1 MQITMETADL
11 YFEIPVPSVAADVMY
26 IRAATAPTNAW
37 IDYYNFK
44 ALVVQD
50 DWVVDP
56 WWQYLYA
63 LHPFKAGIIKLEANT
78 YYDWHIDTD
87 RGVGLNLLLNN
98 WNTSHCLF
106 NRNLERADSVANGNV
121 NGKFVEL
128 KYKPDTFFLFNAQ
141 VAHSVYNFGDTR
153 YLLSL
158 DFVENRH
165 EWNYNKLLKEMKDER
180 WWERE

>member
-1 MQITMETADL
+1 METADL
-11 YFEIPVPSVAADVMY
+11 YFEIPDPSVAADVMY

-44 ALVVQD
+44 ALIVQD

-87 RGVGLNLLLNN
+87 R
-98 WNTSHCLF
+98 
-106 NRNLERADSVANGNV
+106 NLERADSIANGDV

-165 EWNYNKLLKEMKDER
+165 ELNYNKLLKEMKDGR